1 MLSHMVFPVAILNTP
16 PPSKLNMINLFTDS
30 EVTEVVMALD
40 DDETGDKKE
49 IITTESS

>member
-1 MLSHMVFPVAILNTP
+1 
-16 PPSKLNMINLFTDS
+16 MINLFTDS

-40 DDETGDKKE
+40 DDEAGDRKE